1 MKYNPGYF
9 EPIFIVL
16 VAFIGLPLLIKL
28 DFVVVVVLVDADFDV
43 VVCGV

>member
-1 MKYNPGYF
+1 MNYYPGYF